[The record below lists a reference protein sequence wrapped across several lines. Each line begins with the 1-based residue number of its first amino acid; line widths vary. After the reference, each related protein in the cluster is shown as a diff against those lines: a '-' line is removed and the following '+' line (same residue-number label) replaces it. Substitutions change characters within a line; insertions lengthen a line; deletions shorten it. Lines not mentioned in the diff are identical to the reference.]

1 LSLQGYCEPKSLQ
14 KGTEMYSAEKIK
26 LDEDTTRK
34 LPEPQGYK
42 LLIAI
47 PKLEEKTSGGVIIP
61 DKLKG
66 MEQTASIIGLVIAM
80 GKAAY
85 KDADKFPDGPYCK
98 EGDFVI
104 FRSYSG
110 TRFKL
115 RGEEFRLI
123 NDDTVEAVVDDPR
136 EYTRV

>member
-1 LSLQGYCEPKSLQ
+1 VVV
-14 KGTEMYSAEKIK
+14 
-26 LDEDTTRK
+26 
-34 LPEPQGYK
+34 
-42 LLIAI
+42 LLFQTNS
-47 PKLEEKTSGGVIIP
+47 KEWSK
-61 DKLKG
+61 
-66 MEQTASIIGLVIAM
+66 TASIIGLVIAM

>member
-1 LSLQGYCEPKSLQ
+1 
-14 KGTEMYSAEKIK
+14 MYSAEKLE
-26 LDEDTTRK
+26 LDEETTRK
-34 LPEPQGYK
+34 LPEPKGYK

-47 PKLEEKTSGGVIIP
+47 PKLEEKTQGGVIIP

-66 MEQTASIIGLVIAM
+66 LEQTASIIGLVIAL
-80 GKAAY
+80 GEDAY
-85 KDADKFPDGPYCK
+85 KDAEKFPDGPYCK

-136 EYTRV
+136 EYTRA

>member
-1 LSLQGYCEPKSLQ
+1 
-14 KGTEMYSAEKIK
+14 MYSAEKIK

-34 LPEPQGYK
+34 LPEPKGYK

-47 PKLEEKTSGGVIIP
+47 PKLEEKTQGGVIIP
-61 DKLKG
+61 DALKG
-66 MEQTASIIGLVIAM
+66 MEQTASIIGLVIAV
-80 GKAAY
+80 GDAAY

>member
-1 LSLQGYCEPKSLQ
+1 
-14 KGTEMYSAEKIK
+14 MYSAEKLE

-115 RGEEFRLI
+115 RGEDFDVI
-123 NDDTVEAVVDDPR
+123 NEDMVGAVVGDPR
-136 EYTRV
+136 EDTRV

>member
-1 LSLQGYCEPKSLQ
+1 
-14 KGTEMYSAEKIK
+14 MYSAEKLE

-115 RGEEFRLI
+115 RGEEVRLI

>member
-1 LSLQGYCEPKSLQ
+1 
-14 KGTEMYSAEKIK
+14 MYSAEKIE

-34 LPEPQGYK
+34 LPEPKGYK

-47 PKLEEKTSGGVIIP
+47 PKLEEKTQGGVIIP

-66 MEQTASIIGLVIAM
+66 LEQTASIIGLVIAL
-80 GKAAY
+80 GDAAY
-85 KDADKFPDGPYCK
+85 NDGVKFPDGPYCK

-136 EYTRV
+136 EYTRA